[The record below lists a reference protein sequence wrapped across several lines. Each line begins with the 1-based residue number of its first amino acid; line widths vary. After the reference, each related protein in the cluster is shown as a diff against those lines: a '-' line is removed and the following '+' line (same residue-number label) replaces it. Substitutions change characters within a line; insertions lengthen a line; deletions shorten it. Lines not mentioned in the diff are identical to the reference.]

1 MNENIFRVNSFSI
14 FHKKILDHMDYVQ
27 KRKEIIKLNI
37 RTRFYLG
44 IVSCNFNKF
53 SKFIVYDSLNFG
65 KTVFLFTI

>member
-1 MNENIFRVNSFSI
+1 
-14 FHKKILDHMDYVQ
+14 MDYVQ